1 MIHFY
6 GGLTIMQQPTLLLSI
21 TLGAAL
27 LVSACDPGS
36 GSSGANANIVAN
48 LPSSPTNA
56 TLSIEA
62 IKTFAFT
69 WEDSADATH
78 YQLLE
83 NTDGQSGFS
92 QVGDNIAAGEQ
103 SVNITVPLYARTNAQ
118 YIIDAC
124 NSAGCTSSQTLSVS
138 DNLTQAIGYLKAS
151 NADADDQFG
160 RSVSISDDGT
170 TLAVGAALESSSS
183 SGINSTPDDT
193 AYAAGAVY
201 VFSQTN
207 GTWQQQAYLK
217 ASNTNAGDAFGVSVS
232 LSGNGDFLAVGA
244 LGEESNATGINGDQT
259 DNSASNAGA
268 VYIFKRTGNS
278 WRQADYL
285 KTSNTGAG
293 DQFGISVNLN
303 SSGNTLAVGAV
314 GEDSNATGID
324 GDQNDNSASN
334 SGAVYVFT
342 QNAGT
347 WSQQTY
353 LKASNTEED
362 DGFGSIVSLSANGHT
377 LAVSASRE
385 DSNATG
391 VDGNGS
397 NNSAEDAG
405 AVYVF
410 SRSGE
415 DWSQQAYLKA
425 SNTDANDSFSTI
437 SISADGNTL
446 AVGAYLEDSNATSI
460 NGNQADNSTENAGA
474 VYIFNRT
481 GSSWNQTAYLKA
493 SNSAAS
499 DLFGSAVSLAANGTF
514 LAVSATGD
522 DSASTGINS
531 TFNDDG
537 TADNSGAVYLFSLNS
552 GVWSQSGTLKASNTD
567 ASDNFGSSVSVSED
581 GNAIAVVSKN
591 EDSNAT
597 GINGDQTNNDAG
609 DSGALYLY

>member
-1 MIHFY
+1 
-6 GGLTIMQQPTLLLSI
+6 MQQPTLLLSI